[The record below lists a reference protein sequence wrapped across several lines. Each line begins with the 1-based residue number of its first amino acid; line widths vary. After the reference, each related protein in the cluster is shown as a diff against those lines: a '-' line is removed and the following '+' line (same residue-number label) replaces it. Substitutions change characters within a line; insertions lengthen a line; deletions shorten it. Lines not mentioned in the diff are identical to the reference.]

1 MFGLIKLI
9 IGLLLLTGI
18 AIYGGDIWDA
28 AKERITGFTNPE
40 LQRAALFNNSKNK
53 IGEIESIIREV
64 KENIDNPN
72 FDKKAKLEEG
82 LKVIQDSK
90 SNLEKIE
97 KSEEQTLIEK
107 TFEGLR
113 DIKDG
118 VTNFFSDSKKE
129 PQDSQDCR
137 CNSEGT

>member
-28 AKERITGFTNPE
+28 AKEKITGFTNPE
-40 LQRAALFNNSKNK
+40 LQRAALLNVSKNK
-53 IGEIESIIREV
+53 IGEIEDIIREV

-72 FDKKAKLEEG
+72 FDKKTKLEET
-82 LKVIQDSK
+82 LRTIQDSK

-113 DIKDG
+113 DLKEG
-118 VTNFFSDSKKE
+118 AQNLFSNSSSKTGGTQTC
-129 PQDSQDCR
+129 PQI
-137 CNSEGT
+137 